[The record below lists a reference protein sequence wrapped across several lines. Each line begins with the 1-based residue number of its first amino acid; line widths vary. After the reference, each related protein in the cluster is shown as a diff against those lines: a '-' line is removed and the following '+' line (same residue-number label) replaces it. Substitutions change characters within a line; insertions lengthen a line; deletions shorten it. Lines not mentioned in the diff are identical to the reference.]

1 MMSIIDSQRAHAF
14 QKNLLGLWVVSSR
27 ALTHTERQSLWDGF
41 VLWALSTADLLD
53 DCGVD
58 SSPFLKYMRSYFHH
72 SGEIVDL
79 MRLLKKACEKWRQC
93 ENPDVFHEF
102 CSEFL
107 GLEPIS
113 VLVPAVVDFSIT
125 RSVATFKL
133 IHHWLAFLTKMPIS
147 APFLEQAA
155 IDDYL
160 ASERR
165 LNDLSINPD
174 IFESM
179 RTILSEWFVDF
190 IVDSLPDHGP
200 GSTADAGSALDDK
213 MAHLGWDELFLMCPE
228 FNELFG
234 TDANRP
240 FSRTSK
246 VVLVP
251 KTALSLRTISEEPA
265 TLQYWQ
271 KPVLQAF
278 TQVFK
283 KSDLRFHV
291 SLEDQSLNGDMAIM
305 ASQTGDYST
314 LDLKAASDS
323 VSLQLVERIFP
334 WNVLRYLVATR
345 STHTTLP
352 DGTVLPLLKFAP
364 MGSSVCFPLE
374 CTIFSCLCEL
384 VARDHRLSTHER
396 KDAYRVYGDDIIIRN
411 DLVYD
416 LMLVLNATGFL
427 INESKSFTT
436 NSFRESC
443 GIFAYKGE
451 DITTPMLPRDHEAL
465 YASLHPSGYL
475 RRIDLCNRFLLAGM
489 SSARLYVLYS
499 LPKETPFVQ
508 FQCEFL
514 HFKTEHKRDL
524 YSQYGIW
531 TFEPPSNYK
540 LSTKKADF
548 SPLPAKVASQRPIQ
562 LTLPGPVKRIGPN
575 YQRCKKKY
583 LTPVVDG
590 YRSKYSDVVRY
601 DWWLRHAIA
610 GRGTLDVIQA
620 PFGSKPRSRMRLS
633 WHS

>member
-14 QKNLLGLWVVSSR
+14 QKNLLGLWTISSR
-27 ALTHTERQSLWDGF
+27 TLTHVERQSLWDGF
-41 VLWALSTADLLD
+41 ALWALSTADLLD

-113 VLVPAVVDFSIT
+113 VLIPAVVDFSIT
-125 RSVATFKL
+125 RSAATFKL
-133 IHHWLAFLTKMPIS
+133 IHHWLAFLNKMPIN

-155 IDDYL
+155 IDDYV

-165 LNDLSINPD
+165 LSDLSIDPD
-174 IFESM
+174 ILESM
-179 RTILSEWFVDF
+179 RTILNEWFVDF
-190 IVDSLPDHGP
+190 VVDCLPDHGP

-228 FNELFG
+228 FNKLFG
-234 TDANRP
+234 PDANRP

-278 TQVFK
+278 TRVFE

-334 WNVLRYLVATR
+334 WDVLRYLVTTR
-345 STHTTLP
+345 STHTILP
-352 DGTVLPLLKFAP
+352 DDTILPLLKFAP

-384 VARDHRLSTHER
+384 VARDHRLSAHER
-396 KDAYRVYGDDIIIRN
+396 RDAYRVYGDDIIIRN

-443 GIFAYKGE
+443 GVFAYKGE

-465 YASLHPSGYL
+465 YASLHPSSYL
-475 RRIDLCNRFLLAGM
+475 RKIDLCNRFLLSSM
-489 SSARLYVLYS
+489 DSARLYVLYS
-499 LPKETPFVQ
+499 LPDSVPFVM
-508 FQCEFL
+508 FDSSFL
-514 HFKTEHKRDL
+514 HCQYTTKRGL
-524 YSQYGIW
+524 YTQYGVW
-531 TFEPPSNYK
+531 SFYPPSNYK
-540 LSTKKADF
+540 LVRRRMDIR
-548 SPLPAKVASQRPIQ
+548 PLPPKITSQPPTR
-562 LTLPGPVKRIGPN
+562 LALPGPTRRLSTN
-575 YQRCKKKY
+575 YHRSQMKY
-583 LTPVVDG
+583 LTVVVESYKRRYTDE
-590 YRSKYSDVVRY
+590 VRY
-601 DWWLRHAIA
+601 DWWLRHAVA
-610 GRGTLDVIQA
+610 GRGTLDVVQA
-620 PFGSKPRSRMRLS
+620 PFGFKPRSRIRLS